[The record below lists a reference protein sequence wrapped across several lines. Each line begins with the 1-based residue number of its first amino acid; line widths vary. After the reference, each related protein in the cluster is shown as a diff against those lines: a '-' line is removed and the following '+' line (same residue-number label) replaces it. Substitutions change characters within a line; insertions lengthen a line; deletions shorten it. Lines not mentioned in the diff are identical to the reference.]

1 MLAGKKLRGRPAPA
15 AIIDDK
21 MTNDT
26 LLSVFMLHENTKFV
40 DDTVTVKRENG
51 NLRVRYYDSVSHK
64 SYSLLLTNTSLG
76 HYVKQLCRL
85 LKRDIEP
92 FSKVQFNFHG
102 FPTHMTTP
110 DALNDK
116 FCRMLEDI
124 SGIVSE
130 SAFADLPGGICCDCD
145 DDDMPDLVSV
155 KTDPWDRHY

>member
-1 MLAGKKLRGRPAPA
+1 LRGRPAPA
-15 AIIDDK
+15 ATIDDK

-26 LLSVFMLHENTKFV
+26 LLSVFMIHENTKFM

-51 NLRVRYYDSVSHK
+51 NLRVRYYDSASHK

-85 LKRDIEP
+85 IKCDIEP
-92 FSKVQFNFHG
+92 FNKVQFNFNG
-102 FPTHMTTP
+102 FPMHMTTP
-110 DALNDK
+110 DALDSR

-145 DDDMPDLVSV
+145 DDDDMPDLVSV
-155 KTDPWDRHY
+155 KTDPWESHY